1 MLQKCIDTNTDTYL
15 ALLQIRSTA
24 LGQRLLSLA
33 TLLFNYSIIGSVPIF
48 NRLLLNT
55 NTNDDHYEI
64 LVERQAKADKNYATL
79 RNYNSVPI

>member
-1 MLQKCIDTNTDTYL
+1 MLQKYIDTNTDTYL

-24 LGQRLLSLA
+24 LGQRLHSLA
-33 TLLFNYSIIGSVPIF
+33 TLLFNYSIIDSVPIL